1 MYGNNLKACREELSM
16 TQKELGFVFGLSDS
30 TIRSWENAHEFIPLV
45 KLIKFCNLY
54 NYSLDY
60 VVGFTRKNIK
70 YGQFK
75 TDKKAIAQRLKEF
88 RTNRNLTQQMLA
100 DECKISQTTYSGYET
115 GHYLINTTN
124 LYYICK
130 TYNISMDYFM
140 GRTNNSKIKTS

>member
-1 MYGNNLKACREELSM
+1 MFGNNLKACREELGM

-30 TIRSWENAHEFIPLV
+30 SIRSWQNAHDFIPLP

-54 NYSLDY
+54 DYSLDY

-70 YGQFK
+70 YGKFT
-75 TDKKAIAQRLKEF
+75 TDKNKIAKRLKSF
-88 RTNRNLTQQMLA
+88 RTSKNLTQQALA

-115 GHYLINTTN
+115 GHYLINTIN

-130 TYNISMDYFM
+130 TYNISMDYFV
-140 GRTNNSKIKTS
+140 GRTNNPKINK